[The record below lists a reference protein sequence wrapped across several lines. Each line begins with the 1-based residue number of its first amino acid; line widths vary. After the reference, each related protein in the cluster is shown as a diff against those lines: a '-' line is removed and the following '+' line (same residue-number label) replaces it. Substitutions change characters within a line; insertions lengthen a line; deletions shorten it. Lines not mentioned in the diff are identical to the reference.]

1 MDDRLT
7 GNVFSLKNNDFYEFI
22 EALVG
27 QQMVDILKF
36 QSITST
42 QSLIRNPNIFEIFNM
57 NCSESSFLM
66 IRERS
71 CFQLDNGT
79 FIVKIG
85 LINNLNCLLEFL
97 KQQQQ
102 KQIKTSSNEYSN
114 SSLSFDFINKYPLL
128 KKLIIWYQRVD
139 NENEGDQNN
148 NTFLKHF
155 IDTITDNLTKS
166 SNNFRYS
173 DSVKNFALSLYIL
186 GGKLTYEF
194 IRLNLPGSLPHLSL
208 LNSLISSSDSRI
220 SEGEFRF
227 DQIQK
232 HFDRLNVKYAFG
244 SEDCTGI
251 VKRIKY
257 DSITDTFTGFPSL
270 LDRGVPIKSYYQTD
284 SFDTLKLWFNS
295 IDNASLL
302 NVHMIQPVQSTDN
315 SSISSPYLLSAYGID
330 NTATANDIL
339 QRWWY
344 IFNQSLQRNIRI
356 IGFSTDADPKYLRAM
371 RLMSGFL
378 GALPNFQVHQHPQAF
393 QIKIRSHWSWF
404 YLREQ
409 QLLLFFQDPTHLVTK
424 WRNRL
429 LSATAELCLGNQ
441 SISINHLHDII
452 ENDTYSKLDHGLTK
466 SDINPKDRQNF
477 SSCFKLT
484 SNDLFNILNDA
495 ADTRGTLL
503 YLRMLKMII
512 VAYIEKT
519 TTIVERLRSAW
530 CVVFFCR
537 LWFTW
542 IKFKTF
548 NLTQT
553 RKNNKSRYFITQAAY
568 LSVEINAHNLL
579 YLILLVKQ
587 KHLPPQALHIHIFN
601 SQACESI
608 FRNTRALSGIYST
621 IVNFTV
627 HDFLRRAQR
636 LSLLNDIKCKQLH
649 NGSVD
654 KLVFPIHYKHR
665 IERQSSFTHSQRE
678 IDEIDIEQV
687 IVDAYHQAIDMLE
700 GLDILN
706 LLEKNHVLELKP
718 LSEYL
723 FRQLNSDSQKHNY
736 SSQICNL
743 DDEVFESDDDNDE
756 DETTNDLNMSEDDD
770 DSSVNNDYIDEDEQN
785 NPRDLIN
792 TRKKDFS
799 GVKLVDKVQPHI
811 EHTYFKVKLN
821 HDTKFL
827 HKQTACWLLIE
838 DKSKL
843 SNDRLLRVQQVN
855 K

>member
-1 MDDRLT
+1 
-7 GNVFSLKNNDFYEFI
+7 
-22 EALVG
+22 
-27 QQMVDILKF
+27 
-36 QSITST
+36 
-42 QSLIRNPNIFEIFNM
+42 
-57 NCSESSFLM
+57 
-66 IRERS
+66 
-71 CFQLDNGT
+71 
-79 FIVKIG
+79 
-85 LINNLNCLLEFL
+85 
-97 KQQQQ
+97 
-102 KQIKTSSNEYSN
+102 
-114 SSLSFDFINKYPLL
+114 
-128 KKLIIWYQRVD
+128 
-139 NENEGDQNN
+139 
-148 NTFLKHF
+148 
-155 IDTITDNLTKS
+155 
-166 SNNFRYS
+166 
-173 DSVKNFALSLYIL
+173 IL

-227 DQIQK
+227 DQLQK
-232 HFDRLNVKYAFG
+232 HFDSLNVHYAFG

-257 DSITDTFTGFPSL
+257 DSTTNAFTGFPSL

-302 NVHMIQPVQSTDN
+302 NVHMIQPVPSTDN

-330 NTATANDIL
+330 NTATADDIL

-378 GALPNFQVHQHPQAF
+378 GALTNFQVHQHPQAF
-393 QIKIRSHWSWF
+393 QIKIKSHWSWF

-429 LSATAELCLGNQ
+429 LSATAELYIGNQ

-484 SNDLFNILNDA
+484 SNDLFNILNADD
-495 ADTRGTLL
+495 DTRGTLL

-519 TTIVERLRSAW
+519 TTIVE
-530 CVVFFCR
+530 
-537 LWFTW
+537 T
-542 IKFKTF
+542 
-548 NLTQT
+548 
-553 RKNNKSRYFITQAAY
+553 AY

-579 YLILLVKQ
+579 YLISLVKQ
-587 KHLPPQALHIHIFN
+587 KQLPPQALHIHIFN

-636 LSLLNDIKCKQLH
+636 LSLLNEIKCKQLQ

-654 KLVFPIHYKHR
+654 NLVFPIHYKHR
-665 IERQSSFTHSQRE
+665 VERQSSFTHSQRE

-687 IVDAYHQAIDMLE
+687 ITDAYHQALDMLE
-700 GLDILN
+700 GIDILN
-706 LLEKNHVLELKP
+706 LLEKNDVLELKP

-723 FRQLNSDSQKHNY
+723 FRQLNFDSKKHNY

-743 DDEVFESDDDNDE
+743 DDE
-756 DETTNDLNMSEDDD
+756 
-770 DSSVNNDYIDEDEQN
+770 
-785 NPRDLIN
+785 
-792 TRKKDFS
+792 
-799 GVKLVDKVQPHI
+799 
-811 EHTYFKVKLN
+811 
-821 HDTKFL
+821 
-827 HKQTACWLLIE
+827 
-838 DKSKL
+838 
-843 SNDRLLRVQQVN
+843 
-855 K
+855 

>member
-1 MDDRLT
+1 MDDRLPD
-7 GNVFSLKNNDFYEFI
+7 NVFSLKNDDFYEFI
-22 EALVG
+22 QVLVG

-66 IRERS
+66 IREQS

-102 KQIKTSSNEYSN
+102 KQIKASSNADSN
-114 SSLSFDFINKYPLL
+114 PSLSFDFINKYPLL
-128 KKLIIWYQRVD
+128 KKLIIWYQRVS
-139 NENEGDQNN
+139 NENEADENN
-148 NTFLKHF
+148 DIFLKHF

-166 SNNFRYS
+166 KNNFRYS
-173 DSVKNFALSLYIL
+173 NLIKNFALSLYIL
-186 GGKLTYEF
+186 GGKLTYEYL
-194 IRLNLPGSLPHLSL
+194 RLNLPGSLPHLSL

-227 DQIQK
+227 DQLQK
-232 HFDRLNVKYAFG
+232 HFDSLNVQYAFG

-257 DSITDTFTGFPSL
+257 DSTTNTFTGFPSL
-270 LDRGVPIKSYYQTD
+270 FDRGVPIKSYYQTD
-284 SFDTLKLWFNS
+284 SFDALKSWFNS
-295 IDNASLL
+295 IDKASLL
-302 NVHMIQPVQSTDN
+302 NVHMIQPVQSTSTDN
-315 SSISSPYLLSAYGID
+315 SSIPSPYLLSAYGIG

-356 IGFSTDADPKYLRAM
+356 IGFSTDTDPKYLRAM

-378 GALPNFQVHQHPQAF
+378 GAHPNFQVHQHPQAF

-404 YLREQ
+404 HLREQ

-452 ENDTYSKLDHGLTK
+452 ENDNYSKLDHGLTK

-477 SSCFKLT
+477 SSCLKLT
-484 SNDLFNILNDA
+484 SNDLFNILNA
-495 ADTRGTLL
+495 TADTCGTLL
-503 YLRMLKMII
+503 YFQVLKMII

-519 TTIVERLRSAW
+519 TKIVES
-530 CVVFFCR
+530 
-537 LWFTW
+537 
-542 IKFKTF
+542 
-548 NLTQT
+548 
-553 RKNNKSRYFITQAAY
+553 
-568 LSVEINAHNLL
+568 E
-579 YLILLVKQ
+579 
-587 KHLPPQALHIHIFN
+587 
-601 SQACESI
+601 
-608 FRNTRALSGIYST
+608 NTRALSGIYST

-627 HDFLRRAQR
+627 HDFLRCAQR

-649 NGSVD
+649 NGSAD
-654 KLVFPIHYKHR
+654 KIVFPSHYKHR
-665 IERQSSFTHSQRE
+665 VERQSSFTHSQLE

-687 IVDAYHQAIDMLE
+687 ITDAYHHAVGMLE

-706 LLEKNHVLELKP
+706 LLEKKHVLELKP
-718 LSEYL
+718 L
-723 FRQLNSDSQKHNY
+723 N
-736 SSQICNL
+736 
-743 DDEVFESDDDNDE
+743 DEVFESDDDNDG
-756 DETTNDLNMSEDDD
+756 DDTTNDLSMNEDND
-770 DSSVNNDYIDEDEQN
+770 DSSINNDYTDEDEQN
-785 NPRDLIN
+785 NTQDLIN
-792 TRKKDFS
+792 TTKKDFS
-799 GVKLVDKVQPHI
+799 GVKVVDQVEPHI
-811 EHTYFKVKLN
+811 EHTYFKAKLN

-827 HKQTACWLLIE
+827 HKQTACWLLTE
-838 DKSKL
+838 EKSTL

>member
-1 MDDRLT
+1 MDDILAE
-7 GNVFSLKNNDFYEFI
+7 NVFALKNNEFYEFI
-22 EALVG
+22 QALVG
-27 QQMVDILKF
+27 QQMVEILKF

-57 NCSESSFLM
+57 NCSEPSFLM

-71 CFQLDNGT
+71 CFQLDNGA

-102 KQIKTSSNEYSN
+102 KQIKKSSNGDSY

-139 NENEGDQNN
+139 NENVDDQNN

-155 IDTITDNLTKS
+155 IDTLTDNLAKS

-173 DSVKNFALSLYIL
+173 NSIKNFALALYIL

-227 DQIQK
+227 DQLQK
-232 HFDRLNVKYAFG
+232 HFDSLNVHYAFG

-257 DSITDTFTGFPSL
+257 DSTTNAFTGFPSL

-302 NVHMIQPVQSTDN
+302 NVHMIQPVPSTDN

-330 NTATANDIL
+330 NTATADDIL

-393 QIKIRSHWSWF
+393 QIKIKSHWSWF

-429 LSATAELCLGNQ
+429 LSATAELYIGNQ

-484 SNDLFNILNDA
+484 SNDLFNILNADD
-495 ADTRGTLL
+495 DTRGTLL

-542 IKFKTF
+542 VKFKTF
-548 NLTQT
+548 YSTQT
-553 RKNNKSRYFITQAAY
+553 RKKNKSKYFITQAAY

-579 YLILLVKQ
+579 YLISLVKQ
-587 KHLPPQALHIHIFN
+587 KQLPPQALHIHIFN

-636 LSLLNDIKCKQLH
+636 LSLLNEIKCKQLQ

-654 KLVFPIHYKHR
+654 NLVFPIHYKHR
-665 IERQSSFTHSQRE
+665 VERQSSFTHSQRE

-687 IVDAYHQAIDMLE
+687 ITDAYHQALDMLE
-700 GLDILN
+700 GIDILN
-706 LLEKNHVLELKP
+706 LLEKNDVLELKP

-723 FRQLNSDSQKHNY
+723 FRQLNFDSKKHNY

-743 DDEVFESDDDNDE
+743 DDEVFEIDDDNEE
-756 DETTNDLNMSEDDD
+756 DETTNDLNMNEDND
-770 DSSVNNDYIDEDEQN
+770 DSSVNNDSTDEDEQN
-785 NPRDLIN
+785 NARDLI
-792 TRKKDFS
+792 TTTKKDFS
-799 GVKLVDKVQPHI
+799 GVKVADKVQPHI

-827 HKQTACWLLIE
+827 HKQTACWLLTE

-843 SNDRLLRVQQVN
+843 SNDRLLRVQQIN